1 MSEADILNQ
10 TIREKIAN
18 LNGQVAKLFKILSGN
33 EDFNEDYL
41 TFKQF
46 YEQTDALIQQQGS
59 KDLDEYCSEIIR
71 LFRYVIKSFMKKI
84 EPIISIANTEIDVL
98 IKKYN
103 INYEFAYKNE
113 LFPENANIMNQF
125 SNGDTQ
131 LSQIIYEIRNKIEDV
146 QNMADLMNLLV
157 DYEFHYGIY
166 ERVFNVYCCLNSF
179 DESYQQIYDQ
189 KIIHPPSYSIYQ
201 YPEINDSK
209 VKLPLLSQDLLA
221 SLCNAFDNQKSELE
235 KLTEEKKK
243 IESDIE
249 KYRKK
254 LEDKNTKTREKSVE
268 LTTLI
273 SKYKSITIDEET
285 KIMYQNR
292 FDQAKDEY
300 MHKADLQNQL
310 DFLTRQYLPN
320 TTESFING
328 LQKMKNIF
336 NDDTRQS
343 SAQIKNENQISNT
356 EDALQLTHQMFENAI
371 YNIK

>member
-10 TIREKIAN
+10 TILEKIAN
-18 LNGQVAKLFKILSGN
+18 LNGQVAKLFNILSGN

-46 YEQTDALIQQQGS
+46 YEKTDALIQQQGS
-59 KDLDEYCSEIIR
+59 KDLDKYCSEIIR

-221 SLCNAFDNQKSELE
+221 SLRNAFDNQKSELE
-235 KLTEEKKK
+235 KLTEKKEKIK
-243 IESDIE
+243 SDIQKYE
-249 KYRKK
+249 KT
-254 LEDKNTKTREKSVE
+254 LEDKVTKAREKNDE
-268 LTTLI
+268 IKTLI
-273 SKYKSITIDEET
+273 SNYENSTIDEET
-285 KIMYQNR
+285 IKMYQNR
-292 FDQAKDEY
+292 FDQGKDEY
-300 MHKADLQNQL
+300 MHKADLQYQL
-310 DFLTRQYLPN
+310 DFLTHQYLPN

-336 NDDTRQS
+336 NDNIRQS

-371 YNIK
+371 CNIK